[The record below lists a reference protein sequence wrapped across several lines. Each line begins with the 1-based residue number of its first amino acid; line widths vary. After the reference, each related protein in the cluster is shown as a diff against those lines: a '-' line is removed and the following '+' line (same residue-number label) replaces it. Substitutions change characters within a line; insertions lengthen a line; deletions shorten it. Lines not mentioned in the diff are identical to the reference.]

1 MSGEDPHAPHH
12 GCGHEGT
19 CSFSL
24 CKISAHHSTSLTSVA
39 VCSPRCASPRVTT
52 SLGRLSSARPVHAGM
67 NRTRCWSV
75 MFTGVTSCN
84 TSNLSFTERQSG
96 VHRSAHRP
104 WSGSLQVEHVYCV
117 LVWLYVIVGLRVFIA
132 CPLEPPVGDWE
143 KCKWFTYTTSLFC
156 SPRLHLFN
164 QKYRKN
170 TNIVIFF

>member
-39 VCSPRCASPRVTT
+39 VCSPQLRIPTCYDKPGT
-52 SLGRLSSARPVHAGM
+52 SQLVQSTPVWTAHAAE
-67 NRTRCWSV
+67 V
-75 MFTGVTSCN
+75 SCSLESHHE
-84 TSNLSFTERQSG
+84 SNLSFTERQSG

-117 LVWLYVIVGLRVFIA
+117 LVWLCDSWAACVYCLSSGASCWWLRKVQVVHIHYKSLLLTKVAFI
-132 CPLEPPVGDWE
+132 
-143 KCKWFTYTTSLFC
+143 
-156 SPRLHLFN
+156 
-164 QKYRKN
+164 
-170 TNIVIFF
+170 